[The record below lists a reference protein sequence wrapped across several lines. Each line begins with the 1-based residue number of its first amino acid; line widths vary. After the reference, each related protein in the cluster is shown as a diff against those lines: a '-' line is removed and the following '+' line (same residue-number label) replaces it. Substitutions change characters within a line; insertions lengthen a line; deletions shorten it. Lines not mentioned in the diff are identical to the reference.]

1 MFGAILR
8 LTPKSMSFTLAAS
21 EMKHSF
27 PLHRKLFVSH
37 FFTTLLVSS
46 AIGFFMYMTARDSLM
61 NQLQSRLANSAA
73 LISREIDAD
82 ALRDIRFASDVD
94 KFAYKETLEQLR
106 EMRRS
111 NEDIAFLYIMRKT
124 PGGEVVFVVDSDES
138 EAQALPGQVYEAVPP
153 QLMKGFVQHSADEKM
168 TRDQWG
174 SFFSGY
180 APVLNGDGEFLV
192 GIDMRADEVRS
203 NLDEIEAAGIWGLA
217 IAVVLSWGIAVWMSR
232 HFKKPIDAMIVQVQA
247 VASGNFDQRL
257 SVRRDDEMASLLL
270 AINDMTSDLKQARD
284 DNIRLAESLEDS
296 FKDGS
301 S

>member
-1 MFGAILR
+1 MTGAILR
-8 LTPKSMSFTLAAS
+8 LTPSSIRFTLILS

-46 AIGFFMYMTARDSLM
+46 AIGFFMYMTARDSLITQVR
-61 NQLQSRLANSAA
+61 NRLSSSAA

-82 ALRDIRFASDVD
+82 NLRDIRFASDVD
-94 KFAYKETLEQLR
+94 KLAYQQTLGQLR
-106 EMRRS
+106 EMKSS

-138 EAQALPGQVYEAVPP
+138 EAQALPGQVYESVPP
-153 QLMKGFVQHSADEKM
+153 KLMDGFVERTADEKM
-168 TRDQWG
+168 NRDQWG
-174 SFFSGY
+174 SFLSGY

-203 NLDEIEAAGIWGLA
+203 NLDEIEAAGLWGLA
-217 IAVVLSWGIAVWMSR
+217 VAVIFSWGIAVWMSR

-257 SVRRDDEMASLLL
+257 SMRRDDEMASLVL

-284 DNIRLAESLEDS
+284 DNIRLAESLDDS
-296 FKDGS
+296 FNDGPS
-301 S
+301 